1 MLIPSNTNLSRQ
13 RVTFPAVT
21 VCNLNMLKKSLLNQT
36 QYEGLITADV
46 DVQEEIERRRQE
58 YLNYRRIKRNVLIS
72 NDVNENSLGFDENI
86 DWMVA
91 DELQYAGPAGGSVSR
106 DRRNADDGSGGE
118 PFIYTDYGFE
128 GIEND
133 FEFNKFAEASQTGDL
148 SDLADVLKPTW
159 RDLERYG
166 HTAEEFILQCSF
178 DKGHCDYM

>member
-36 QYEGLITADV
+36 EYEGLITADE
-46 DVQEEIERRRQE
+46 DVQEEIERRRE
-58 YLNYRRIKRNVLIS
+58 ELFNFSRIKRDALTS
-72 NDVNENSLGFDENI
+72 SDVNENSLAFDENI
-86 DWMVA
+86 GWMVA
-91 DELQYAGPAGGSVSR
+91 DELQDPGSLSR